1 MGRGRSHI
9 ERRHGFTLVEVLAA
23 LAIAAVIIAA
33 TGALVH
39 NVALHFDYGT
49 RGVSEGER
57 LILAV
62 ERLASDIGS
71 ARFVT
76 RMSEGSAAL
85 AFIGEPG
92 TAARP
97 ARMIFVSAGGVAAN
111 ASGEEVV
118 SLTVE
123 QDEDVARLV
132 RRRAPWLG
140 SRTRFE
146 DITLQD
152 PVVLLEG
159 RFLMS
164 FAFGRLSEDNA
175 LAWSDDWRGQVMP
188 RFVQL
193 KLRDR
198 LTGADLLPGTE
209 FVIRADASAGCA
221 QVGSQGGSQV
231 GSQGGSA
238 ACFSSAVAKSRR
250 GHDD

>member
-1 MGRGRSHI
+1 MGRGRAHT

-33 TGALVH
+33 TSALVY
-39 NVALHFDYGT
+39 NVALHFDHGT

-76 RMSEGSAAL
+76 MSEGSSAI
-85 AFIGEPG
+85 AFIGEPAT
-92 TAARP
+92 TAQP
-97 ARMIFVSAGGVAAN
+97 ARVIFVSAGSVAAN

-118 SLTVE
+118 SLTAE

-140 SRTRFE
+140 PRTRLE
-146 DITLQD
+146 DIMLQD

-159 RFLMS
+159 KFLIS
-164 FAFGRLSEDNA
+164 FAFGRIGQDNG
-175 LAWSDDWRGQVMP
+175 LAWSDDWRGQAGLP

-198 LTGADLLPGTE
+198 LTGADLLTGTE

-221 QVGSQGGSQV
+221 QAGS
-231 GSQGGSA
+231 
-238 ACFSSAVAKSRR
+238 ACFSSAAAKVRR
-250 GHDD
+250 AHDD

>member
-1 MGRGRSHI
+1 MGRGRAHT

-39 NVALHFDYGT
+39 NVALHFDHGT

-62 ERLASDIGS
+62 ERLAADIGS

-85 AFIGEPG
+85 AFIGEPA
-92 TAARP
+92 TAAQP
-97 ARMIFVSAGGVAAN
+97 ARMIFVGAGGVAAN

-118 SLTVE
+118 SLTAE

-140 SRTRFE
+140 PRTRFE

-159 RFLMS
+159 KFLIS
-164 FAFGRLSEDNA
+164 FAFGRISQDNA
-175 LAWSDDWRGQVMP
+175 LAWSDDWRRQASLP

-193 KLRDR
+193 TTARPPHR
-198 LTGADLLPGTE
+198 
-209 FVIRADASAGCA
+209 RRSA
-221 QVGSQGGSQV
+221 
-231 GSQGGSA
+231 
-238 ACFSSAVAKSRR
+238 RR
-250 GHDD
+250 GRICNTRRCFRGMCAGRLSGLFFIRRREVPQGSR

>member
-1 MGRGRSHI
+1 
-9 ERRHGFTLVEVLAA
+9 
-23 LAIAAVIIAA
+23 VIIAA

-76 RMSEGSAAL
+76 RMSEGGAAL
-85 AFIGEPG
+85 AFIGEPA
-92 TAARP
+92 TAAQP
-97 ARMIFVSAGGVAAN
+97 GRMIFVSAGAVA

-132 RRRAPWLG
+132 RRRA
-140 SRTRFE
+140 
-146 DITLQD
+146 
-152 PVVLLEG
+152 
-159 RFLMS
+159 
-164 FAFGRLSEDNA
+164 FAFGRLEDNA

-209 FVIRADASAGCA
+209 FLIRADASAGCA

-231 GSQGGSA
+231 GSQGGSQGGSQVGSA
-238 ACFSSAVAKSRR
+238 ACSSTAAAKSRR
-250 GHDD
+250 THDD

>member
-1 MGRGRSHI
+1 MGRGRAHT

-33 TGALVH
+33 TSALVH
-39 NVALHFDYGT
+39 NVALHFDHGT

-62 ERLASDIGS
+62 ERLAADIGS

-85 AFIGEPG
+85 AFIGEPAT
-92 TAARP
+92 TAQP
-97 ARMIFVSAGGVAAN
+97 ARVIFVSAGSVAAN

-118 SLTVE
+118 SLTAE

-140 SRTRFE
+140 PRTRFE
-146 DITLQD
+146 DIRLQD

-159 RFLMS
+159 KFLIS
-164 FAFGRLSEDNA
+164 FAFGRISQDNA

-198 LTGADLLPGTE
+198 LTGADLLTGAE

-221 QVGSQGGSQV
+221 QAGAP
-231 GSQGGSA
+231 GGSA
-238 ACFSSAVAKSRR
+238 ACFSSAAPKSRR
-250 GHDD
+250 AHDD

>member
-1 MGRGRSHI
+1 MGRGRAHT
-9 ERRHGFTLVEVLAA
+9 ERRHGFTLVEALAA

-33 TGALVH
+33 TSALVH
-39 NVALHFDYGT
+39 NVALHFDHGT

-62 ERLASDIGS
+62 ERLAADIGS

-85 AFIGEPG
+85 AFIGEPA
-92 TAARP
+92 TAAQP

-118 SLTVE
+118 SLTTE

-140 SRTRFE
+140 PRTRFE
-146 DITLQD
+146 DIRLQD

-159 RFLMS
+159 KFYMS
-164 FAFGRLSEDNA
+164 FAFGRLSQDNA

-198 LTGADLLPGTE
+198 LTGADLLTGAE

-221 QVGSQGGSQV
+221 QAGAP
-231 GSQGGSA
+231 GGSA
-238 ACFSSAVAKSRR
+238 ACFSSAAAKSRR
-250 GHDD
+250 AHDD

>member
-1 MGRGRSHI
+1 MGRGRAHT

-33 TGALVH
+33 TSALVH
-39 NVALHFDYGT
+39 NVALHFDHGT

-62 ERLASDIGS
+62 ERLAADIGS

-85 AFIGEPG
+85 AFIGEPA
-92 TAARP
+92 TAAQP

-118 SLTVE
+118 SLTAE

-140 SRTRFE
+140 PRTRFE
-146 DITLQD
+146 DIRLQD

-159 RFLMS
+159 KFFIS
-164 FAFGRLSEDNA
+164 FAFGRISQDNA

-198 LTGADLLPGTE
+198 VTGADLLTGAE

-221 QVGSQGGSQV
+221 QA
-231 GSQGGSA
+231 GSA
-238 ACFSSAVAKSRR
+238 ACFSSAAAKSRR
-250 GHDD
+250 AHDD

>member
-1 MGRGRSHI
+1 MGRGRAHT
-9 ERRHGFTLVEVLAA
+9 ERRHGFTLVEALAA

-33 TGALVH
+33 TSALVH
-39 NVALHFDYGT
+39 NVALHFDHGT

-62 ERLASDIGS
+62 ERLAADIGS

-85 AFIGEPG
+85 AFIGEPA
-92 TAARP
+92 TAAQP

-118 SLTVE
+118 SLTTE
-123 QDEDVARLV
+123 QAEDVARLV

-140 SRTRFE
+140 PRTRFE
-146 DITLQD
+146 DIRLQD

-159 RFLMS
+159 KFFIS
-164 FAFGRLSEDNA
+164 FAFGRISQDNG
-175 LAWSDDWRGQVMP
+175 LAWSDDWRGQASLP

-193 KLRDR
+193 TLRDR
-198 LTGADLLPGTE
+198 LTGADLLTGAE

-221 QVGSQGGSQV
+221 QAGAP
-231 GSQGGSA
+231 GGSA
-238 ACFSSAVAKSRR
+238 ACFSSAAAKSRR
-250 GHDD
+250 AHDD

>member
-1 MGRGRSHI
+1 
-9 ERRHGFTLVEVLAA
+9 
-23 LAIAAVIIAA
+23 
-33 TGALVH
+33 VH

-92 TAARP
+92 TAAQP

-132 RRRAPWLG
+132 RRRAPWNG
-140 SRTRFE
+140 PRTRFE

-159 RFLMS
+159 KFLMS
-164 FAFGRLSEDNA
+164 FAFGRLSQDNA
-175 LAWSDDWRGQVMP
+175 LAWSDDWRGQMMP

-198 LTGADLLPGTE
+198 LTGADLLTGAE

-231 GSQGGSA
+231 ASQGGSQVASQVGSQVGSQGGSA
-238 ACFSSAVAKSRR
+238 ACFSSSAAAKFRR
-250 GHDD
+250 SHDD

>member
-1 MGRGRSHI
+1 MGRGRAHT

-33 TGALVH
+33 TSALVH
-39 NVALHFDYGT
+39 NVALHFDHGT

-62 ERLASDIGS
+62 ERLAADIGS

-85 AFIGEPG
+85 AFIGEPA
-92 TAARP
+92 TAAQP

-118 SLTVE
+118 SLTAE

-140 SRTRFE
+140 PRTRFE
-146 DITLQD
+146 DITLHD

-159 RFLMS
+159 KFLIS
-164 FAFGRLSEDNA
+164 FAFGRISQDNA

-198 LTGADLLPGTE
+198 LTGADLLTGAE

-221 QVGSQGGSQV
+221 QAGAP
-231 GSQGGSA
+231 GGSA
-238 ACFSSAVAKSRR
+238 ACFSSAAAKSRR
-250 GHDD
+250 AHDD

>member
-1 MGRGRSHI
+1 VTGMGRGRTHT

-23 LAIAAVIIAA
+23 LAIAAVIITAA
-33 TGALVH
+33 GALVH
-39 NVALHFDYGT
+39 NVALHFDHGT

-62 ERLASDIGS
+62 ERLAADIGS

-85 AFIGEPG
+85 AFIGEPAS
-92 TAARP
+92 AAQP
-97 ARMIFVSAGGVAAN
+97 ARMIFVSAGGMAAS

-118 SLTVE
+118 SLTAE

-140 SRTRFE
+140 PRTRFE

-159 RFLMS
+159 KFLIS
-164 FAFGRLSEDNA
+164 FAFGRISRDNG
-175 LAWSDDWRGQVMP
+175 LAWSDDWRRQANLP

-198 LTGADLLPGTE
+198 LTGADLLTGAE

-221 QVGSQGGSQV
+221 QA
-231 GSQGGSA
+231 GSA
-238 ACFSSAVAKSRR
+238 ACLSSAAARPRR
-250 GHDD
+250 AHDD

>member
-1 MGRGRSHI
+1 MGRGRAHT

-39 NVALHFDYGT
+39 NVALHFDHGT

-62 ERLASDIGS
+62 ERLAADIGS

-85 AFIGEPG
+85 AFIGEPA
-92 TAARP
+92 TAAQP

-118 SLTVE
+118 SLTAE

-140 SRTRFE
+140 PRTRFE

-159 RFLMS
+159 KFFIS
-164 FAFGRLSEDNA
+164 FAFGRHSEDNA
-175 LAWSDDWRGQVMP
+175 LAWSDDWRGQASLP

-198 LTGADLLPGTE
+198 LTGADLLTGAE

-221 QVGSQGGSQV
+221 Q
-231 GSQGGSA
+231 GGSA
-238 ACFSSAVAKSRR
+238 ACFSSAAPKSRR
-250 GHDD
+250 AHDD

>member
-1 MGRGRSHI
+1 VTAMRRGRAHT

-33 TGALVH
+33 TVALVY
-39 NVALHFDYGT
+39 NVALHFDHGT

-62 ERLASDIGS
+62 ERLAADIGS

-76 RMSEGSAAL
+76 SEGSAAV
-85 AFIGEPG
+85 AFIGEPA
-92 TAARP
+92 TAAQP

-118 SLTVE
+118 SLTAE

-140 SRTRFE
+140 PRTRLE
-146 DITLQD
+146 DMMLQD

-159 RFLMS
+159 KFLIS
-164 FAFGRLSEDNA
+164 FAFGRISQDNG
-175 LAWSDDWRGQVMP
+175 LAWSDDWRGQASLP

-198 LTGADLLPGTE
+198 LTGADLLTGAE

-221 QVGSQGGSQV
+221 QA
-231 GSQGGSA
+231 GSA
-238 ACFSSAVAKSRR
+238 ACFSSAAAKVRKA
-250 GHDD
+250 HDD

>member
-1 MGRGRSHI
+1 MGRGRAHT
-9 ERRHGFTLVEVLAA
+9 ERRHGFTLVEALAA

-33 TGALVH
+33 TSALVH
-39 NVALHFDYGT
+39 NVALHFDHGT

-62 ERLASDIGS
+62 ERLAADIGS

-85 AFIGEPG
+85 AFIGEPA
-92 TAARP
+92 TAAQP

-118 SLTVE
+118 SLTTE

-140 SRTRFE
+140 PRTRFE

-159 RFLMS
+159 KFYMS
-164 FAFGRLSEDNA
+164 FAFGRLSQDNA

-198 LTGADLLPGTE
+198 VTGADLLAGAE

-221 QVGSQGGSQV
+221 QVGSQGGS
-231 GSQGGSA
+231 A
-238 ACFSSAVAKSRR
+238 ACFSSAAARSRR
-250 GHDD
+250 AHDD